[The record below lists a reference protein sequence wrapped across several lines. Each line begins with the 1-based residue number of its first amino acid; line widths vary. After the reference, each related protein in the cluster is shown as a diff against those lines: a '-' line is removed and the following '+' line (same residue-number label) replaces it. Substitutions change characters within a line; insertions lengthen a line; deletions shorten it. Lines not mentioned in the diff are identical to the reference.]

1 MKFCFKFL
9 IFFLC
14 GFFIETNASLTKE
27 HLGRYL
33 IEVGGI
39 NIGNL
44 ELIVVL
50 DESYYNI
57 NIDLKNKGLVSRL
70 YSFEGAYSVSGTI
83 DNNNLI
89 PSKYSQYWK
98 TNKKERLVKVF
109 FDKNFINKMVLVPKE
124 DEFARV
130 DIVEIKNF
138 VDPLSSFI
146 KILLGHKI
154 SKTIDG
160 RRIYSMVVDYDGENK
175 KKIKIFIDDYVNIW
189 TDHKRKSLKFIEI
202 TKGHGGNDFVLPK
215 KIKIRLN
222 KASFVL
228 TKI

>member
-14 GFFIETNASLTKE
+14 GFFIATNTSLTKE
-27 HLGRYL
+27 HLGKYL

-39 NIGNL
+39 NIGDL

-57 NIDLKNKGLVSRL
+57 NIDLKNKGLVSKL
-70 YSFEGAYSVSGTI
+70 YSFEGAYSVSGTT

-89 PSKYSQYWK
+89 PSEYSQYWK
-98 TNKKERLVKVF
+98 TNKKERLVKIF
-109 FDKNFINKMVLVPKE
+109 FEKSFINKMVLVPKE
-124 DEFARV
+124 EEFARV
-130 DIVEIKNF
+130 DFVEIKNF

-146 KILLGHKI
+146 KILLGHKT

-160 RRIYSMVVDYDGENK
+160 RRIYSMVVDYDEENK

-189 TDHKRKSLKFIEI
+189 TDHKRKNLKFIEI
-202 TKGHGGNDFVLPK
+202 IKSHGGNDFVLPK
-215 KIKIRLN
+215 KIKIKLN
-222 KASFVL
+222 KGSFVL

>member
-14 GFFIETNASLTKE
+14 SFFITTNASLTKE
-27 HLGRYL
+27 HSGKYL

-44 ELIVVL
+44 DLIVVL
-50 DESYYNI
+50 DGSYYNI

-89 PSKYSQYWK
+89 PLEYNQYWK
-98 TNKKERLVKVF
+98 TNKKERLVKIF
-109 FDKNFINKMVLVPKE
+109 FDKSFINKMVLVPE
-124 DEFARV
+124 EEEFARIDV
-130 DIVEIKNF
+130 VEIKNF

-160 RRIYSMVVDYDGENK
+160 RRIYSMVADYDDENK

-189 TDHKRKSLKFIEI
+189 TDHKRKNLKFIEI

-215 KIKIRLN
+215 KIKIKLN

-228 TKI
+228 SKI

>member
-154 SKTIDG
+154 SKTIW
-160 RRIYSMVVDYDGENK
+160 S
-175 KKIKIFIDDYVNIW
+175 
-189 TDHKRKSLKFIEI
+189 
-202 TKGHGGNDFVLPK
+202 HGST
-215 KIKIRLN
+215 R
-222 KASFVL
+222 
-228 TKI
+228 